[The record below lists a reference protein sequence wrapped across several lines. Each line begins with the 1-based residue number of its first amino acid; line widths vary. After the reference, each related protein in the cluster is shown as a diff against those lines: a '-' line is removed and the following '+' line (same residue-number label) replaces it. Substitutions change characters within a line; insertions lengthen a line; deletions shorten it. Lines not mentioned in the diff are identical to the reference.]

1 MGFKMKQKA
10 SGDIDS
16 YKMHVML
23 KDYSQV
29 ERRVDCKETF
39 TPIARYT
46 SIWMVLGINVMM
58 DFEVH

>member
-16 YKMHVML
+16 YKVHVML
-23 KDYSQV
+23 KGYSQV
-29 ERRVDCKETF
+29 ERRVEYKETF

-46 SIWMVLGINVMM
+46 SI
-58 DFEVH
+58 